1 MKNTAPE
8 RRILGIY
15 TDKDHRPYFYHK
27 KTRTAYFIPEK
38 DIKMAEVVAYRHWI
52 ALAVGVV
59 LFTLFQGTP
68 VYAFA
73 VNALLF
79 VSLEWFYR
87 QKMLTKYKRIT
98 PFTPHQNARSKAM
111 NEQKTS
117 LLLVKTL
124 GYFTVAGLI
133 AWTILD
139 QQNSGASL
147 AVLVAMIGIS
157 VVSGIQNLILLIK
170 KTR

>member
-15 TDKDHRPYFYHK
+15 YDKDHRPYFYHSK
-27 KTRTAYFIPEK
+27 SRTAYFIPEK

-52 ALAVGVV
+52 AIAVGVV
-59 LFTLFQGTP
+59 LYTLFQGTP

-73 VNALLF
+73 VSALLF
-79 VSLEWFYR
+79 VSLEYFYR
-87 QKMLTKYKRIT
+87 QKMLLKYKKIS

-117 LLLVKTL
+117 LLLIKTI
-124 GYFTVAGLI
+124 GYFAVAGLL

-139 QQNSGASL
+139 QQNSGPSL
-147 AVLVAMIGIS
+147 AVLVAMIGIT

-170 KTR
+170 KNR

>member
-15 TDKDHRPYFYHK
+15 YDKDHHPYFYHSK
-27 KTRTAYFIPEK
+27 SRSAYFIPER

-52 ALAVGVV
+52 AIAVGVV
-59 LFTLFQGTP
+59 LYTLFQGTP
-68 VYAFA
+68 LYAFA
-73 VNALLF
+73 VRALLF

-87 QKMLTKYKRIT
+87 QKMVKKYKKIS
-98 PFTPHQNARSKAM
+98 PYIPHQNARSKAM
-111 NEQKTS
+111 SEQKSS
-117 LLLVKTL
+117 LLLIKAI

-139 QQNSGASL
+139 QNNTGPSL
-147 AVLVAMIGIS
+147 AVLVAMIGIT
-157 VVSGIQNLILLIK
+157 VVSGIQNLVLLIK
-170 KTR
+170 RR